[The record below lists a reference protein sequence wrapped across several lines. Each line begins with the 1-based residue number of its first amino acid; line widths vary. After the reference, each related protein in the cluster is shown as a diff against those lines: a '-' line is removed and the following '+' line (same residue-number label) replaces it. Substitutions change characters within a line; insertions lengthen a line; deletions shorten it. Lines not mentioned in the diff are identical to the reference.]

1 MWQCSE
7 AMTHLLLSARIL
19 SKNMKNACV
28 KPGFSLSPKCLSPLC
43 VVVVVELLLRIHTSL
58 ACPPVRE
65 SISGSVW
72 PELVF
77 GEPGRGSGGSG
88 GRWKQWTKK
97 KKKEKGK
104 EKNEDKI
111 WKTKEKMLTI

>member
-88 GRWKQWTKK
+88 GRWKQWTKWK
-97 KKKEKGK
+97 KKKKAKKRMRIKYGRQRK
-104 EKNEDKI
+104 RC
-111 WKTKEKMLTI
+111 